1 MAEVGNAATGG
12 VLVAPGT
19 GTGTSTPTRT
29 DGGGQK
35 ATGAGGGPSTVG
47 NKEKQTSQ
55 RQLTYHGSPETLSD
69 GTEVQRATNAAG
81 NNIREERMMDGKVHT
96 TETTPA
102 GEVVSETW
110 ADPNG
115 TSKTVDTHSDT
126 ESTTTRTFSD
136 GHKEVTHSSPEGEH
150 TQIYDR
156 SGKNIVRTV
165 STAPDGQM
173 QASNLASPD
182 VTEWNPDASP
192 KMYGDPIDPAHT
204 LRPNPPLLARSESW
218 PDALT
223 AMQPAPRPG
232 LGGGMD
238 QIDVPPEPPAAGR
251 SPRPPAGGGLSQI
264 DMGDMEP
271 DTFEGPEGPTPPDPF
286 GP

>member
-1 MAEVGNAATGG
+1 
-12 VLVAPGT
+12 
-19 GTGTSTPTRT
+19 
-29 DGGGQK
+29 
-35 ATGAGGGPSTVG
+35 VG
-47 NKEKQTSQ
+47 NKEKQTNQ
-55 RQLTYHGSPETLSD
+55 RQLTYHGSPETLPD
-69 GTEVQRATNAAG
+69 GTAVQKATNAAG
-81 NNIREERMMDGKVHT
+81 NNIREERMTDGRVHT

-110 ADPNG
+110 ADPKG

-126 ESTTTRTFSD
+126 ESTTTRKFSD

-156 SGKNIVRTV
+156 SGKSIVRTV
-165 STAPDGQM
+165 STSPAGQTP
-173 QASNLASPD
+173 ASNLASPG
-182 VTEWNPDASP
+182 VTEGNPDEAP
-192 KMYGDPIDPAHT
+192 PQIYGDPIDPAHT

-238 QIDVPPEPPAAGR
+238 QIDVPPDPPRAGR
-251 SPRPPAGGGLSQI
+251 SPRPPATGGMSQI